1 MSLIADIKQRTTIL
15 DIWRQASPDAPTRC
29 GVFKSPLRAERTESF
44 SIFDSGRRFRDHGT
58 GESGDLIDFCCLL
71 WNCNKKEA
79 VRKLGDGIMGQPI
92 KILPVAR
99 KRKEVDLKQLE
110 SMKRECLASF
120 NLKQDSVLTQFLTAK
135 NIPFRVAEYLN
146 KEGSLGMY
154 HGAPAYI
161 YKTGIKV
168 RHKPDSSR
176 STRWIIGSD
185 GGYPWRYDSLTSR
198 IKTVLLTEGESDN
211 LISCTALQ
219 SLDTRTVR
227 VIAAP
232 SASWRPEPGILSAI
246 TKDRRLIV
254 AVDNDDAG
262 KALTQWLMRR
272 VPTCIPFPWDM
283 AWELKDLCD
292 LESGDLTH
300 IYRGLIQ
307 NNLT

>member
-1 MSLIADIKQRTTIL
+1 MSLIQDIKSRTTIL
-15 DIWRQASPDAPTRC
+15 DIWRQASLDAPTRC
-29 GVFKSPLRAERTESF
+29 GVFKSPLRSERTESF
-44 SIFDSGRRFRDHGT
+44 SVFDSGRRFRDHGS
-58 GESGDLIDFCCLL
+58 GEAGDVVDFCMLL

-79 VRKLGDGIMGQPI
+79 VRKLGQGIMGQPI
-92 KILPVAR
+92 KILPVAG

-135 NIPFRVAEYLN
+135 SIPFRVAEYLN

-154 HGAPAYI
+154 CGKPAYI
-161 YKTGIKV
+161 YKSGVKI
-168 RHKPDSSR
+168 RSRLESSKR
-176 STRWIIGSD
+176 SFWKIGYSD
-185 GGYPWRYDSLTSR
+185 HYPWRFETLTPR
-198 IKTVLLTEGESDN
+198 IKTVILCEGESDAMT
-211 LISCTALQ
+211 SMASLQ

-232 SASWRPEPGILSAI
+232 SASWRPEPEILSAI

-272 VPTCIPFPWDM
+272 VPTCIQFPWDM
-283 AWELKDLCD
+283 AWEHGDLCD
-292 LESGDLTH
+292 IDSGDLTH
-300 IYRGLIQ
+300 IYKQLIK
-307 NNLT
+307 L

>member
-1 MSLIADIKQRTTIL
+1 
-15 DIWRQASPDAPTRC
+15 
-29 GVFKSPLRAERTESF
+29 
-44 SIFDSGRRFRDHGT
+44 
-58 GESGDLIDFCCLL
+58 
-71 WNCNKKEA
+71 
-79 VRKLGDGIMGQPI
+79 MGQPI

-135 NIPFRVAEYLN
+135 KIPFRAAEYLN

-211 LISCTALQ
+211 LISCASLQ

-232 SASWRPEPGILSAI
+232 SASWRPEPEILSAI
-246 TKDRRLIV
+246 TTNRRLIV
-254 AVDNDDAG
+254 ATDNDDSG
-262 KALTQWLMRR
+262 RTLTQWLMRR

-283 AWELKDLCD
+283 AWEHGDLCE

-300 IYRGLIQ
+300 IYKQLIT
-307 NNLT
+307 L

>member
-1 MSLIADIKQRTTIL
+1 
-15 DIWRQASPDAPTRC
+15 
-29 GVFKSPLRAERTESF
+29 
-44 SIFDSGRRFRDHGT
+44 
-58 GESGDLIDFCCLL
+58 
-71 WNCNKKEA
+71 
-79 VRKLGDGIMGQPI
+79 MGQPI
-92 KILPVAR
+92 KNLPVAG

-185 GGYPWRYDSLTSR
+185 GGYPWRYDSLTPR
-198 IKTVLLTEGESDN
+198 IKTVLICEGESDTMRSAGC
-211 LISCTALQ
+211 LS

-232 SASWRPEPGILSAI
+232 SASWRPEPEILSAI
-246 TKDRRLIV
+246 AKDRRLVV

-272 VPTCIPFPWDM
+272 VPSCIHFPWDM
-283 AWELKDLCD
+283 AWEKKDLCD
-292 LESGDLTH
+292 LDSGDLTH
-300 IYRGLIQ
+300 IYKQLIT
-307 NNLT
+307 L